1 MVNGGKA
8 MNIADDL
15 VKAYNE
21 GYQQG
26 KKDAV
31 VRGEWVEK
39 PNPNWQAYS
48 HEHCSI
54 CGWENG
60 IQAKKYRGLNYCPN
74 CGAKMEDKP

>member
-1 MVNGGKA
+1 

-31 VRGEWVEK
+31 VRGEWVNHYDDLFPME
-39 PNPNWQAYS
+39 S
-48 HEHCSI
+48 IEVCSI
-54 CGWENG
+54 
-60 IQAKKYRGLNYCPN
+60 
-74 CGAKMEDKP
+74 KMLWNL